1 MGNYVQAPGANP
13 DLDLIKLFDS
23 FNQDSVD
30 YVRDKYNA
38 CKTWT
43 DAFNGYY
50 TGKIALHLNDIT
62 LPLVFSTIEADV
74 ARKVNT
80 LFGAW
85 PIVSFH
91 GFPAGAE
98 SIAKKN
104 ELLVNLQL
112 KECDSLRKA
121 VRFFTLADIC
131 GTAVAQVGWSHIQHL
146 RQFRTYVPGTTEMIE
161 VRDMVTEFDGPNW
174 DIVDLPDFRP
184 EAGKLHIKDM
194 SRYGI
199 RYYMDFD
206 DILEM
211 NSADGFQSFRPEAI
225 KLLSETGMPSMRGR
239 DEFLSFNRSGS
250 FQEYL
255 QRQTSSTFAKPVE
268 IFEWRG
274 LVPIEFAPDGVR
286 NRVVTIANGRVVLRN
301 DPDKLLLNRHRIVH
315 YSPTPD
321 PSHFV
326 GIGKAQI
333 AEPLQAAASRLV
345 SQKLDTLDFANKP
358 AFVGQ
363 QGLIGTQNMVVK
375 PGKLFQL
382 NTRGKSIQEAIMP
395 LPVNFQGFDRAM
407 EEIGFLDRMIQKGT
421 GIDEAGIMGMGGP
434 DRQTATQFQGQ
445 QEAATT
451 RLALEALLAS
461 VDVVEPLAELFRDM
475 NKTMLPLP
483 KQFSLIG
490 TKSILNPI
498 TGMPMPPEEG
508 IITMPMELNHS
519 WSAKAFGPMFMLTKS
534 AQRADALQLSQIMM
548 ANPVWIQSVNWIAMA
563 RKLFALYDWDAD
575 EMLVQM
581 PQMQQLA
588 SMMGMNPQ
596 QALGQTNA
604 DPGAA
609 MGAAGPGGEPDSA
622 PTKGGPNG

>member
-1 MGNYVQAPGANP
+1 MGNYILPQGSGGP
-13 DLDLIKLFDS
+13 LDIIRLFDDRNNAS
-23 FNQDSVD
+23 MD
-30 YVRDKYNA
+30 YVRDKYNK
-38 CKTWT
+38 CRQWT
-43 DAFNGYY
+43 DAFHGIY
-50 TGKIALHLNDIT
+50 TGKIANYLNDIT
-62 LPLVFSTIEADV
+62 LPLVFATIESDV

-85 PIVSFH
+85 PIVSMH
-91 GFPAGAE
+91 GFPSGAE
-98 SIAKKN
+98 AIAKKN
-104 ELLVNLQL
+104 ELLINLQL

-131 GTAVAQVGWSHIQHL
+131 GTAVAQVGWTHIAHL

-194 SRYGI
+194 GHYGI
-199 RYYMDFD
+199 RYYLDFD

-211 NSADGFQSFRPEAI
+211 NSTDGLNAFSPEAI
-225 KLLSETGMPSMRGR
+225 RALAETGMPTMNSSSEFMSFSRSNSFQ
-239 DEFLSFNRSGS
+239 DFLSRSS
-250 FQEYL
+250 AQNH
-255 QRQTSSTFAKPVE
+255 SKPVE

-274 LVPIEFAPDGVR
+274 MVPMEFAPDGVR

-321 PSHFV
+321 PHHFV
-326 GIGKAQI
+326 GIGKAQLV
-333 AEPLQAAASRLV
+333 EPLQAAASRLV

-358 AFVGQ
+358 AFVTLAGA
-363 QGLIGTQNMVVK
+363 LSTQNMFVK
-375 PGKLFQL
+375 PGRAFQI
-382 NTRGKSIQEAIMP
+382 NTRGKSVHDSIMP
-395 LPVNFQGFDRAM
+395 LPVNFAGFDRAM
-407 EEIGFLDRMIQKGT
+407 EEVGFLDRMAQKGS
-421 GIDEAGIMGMGGP
+421 GIDESGIMGMGGG

-461 VDVVEPLAELFRDM
+461 VDVVEPMAELFRDM

-483 KQFSLIG
+483 KQFSMLG
-490 TKSILNPI
+490 TKSILNPV
-498 TGMPMPPEEG
+498 TGMPMQPDEG
-508 IITMPMELNHS
+508 IITLPMELNHG
-519 WSAKAFGPMFMLTKS
+519 WTAKAFGPMFMLTRS
-534 AQRADALQLSQIMM
+534 AQRADGLQLAQIMM

-563 RKLFALYDWDAD
+563 RKLFSLYDWDAD

-581 PQMQQLA
+581 PQLQMLAQQ
-588 SMMGMNPQ
+588 MGMSPE
-596 QALGQTNA
+596 QALQQPGQ
-604 DPGAA
+604 DPRAA
-609 MGAAGPGGEPDSA
+609 MRGTGGPGGETDTA
-622 PTKGGPNG
+622 PIGGPNV